1 MIFALAATLALAA
14 QHGGFATDRETLSSY
29 MRQSCQFQQAR
40 DQGGEP
46 ADYAAFC
53 SCLDAELAGQSGDT
67 MYRVMALG
75 SQGAI
80 GEDALVDDP
89 AAALAEAQRLVD
101 TAPEEERAAL
111 PLLLQSSLGTCMPA
125 MPEQAVSAE

>member
-1 MIFALAATLALAA
+1 MIFALAAMLALSA
-14 QHGGFATDRETLSSY
+14 QDGGFATDRETLSSY

-40 DQGGEP
+40 DQGGDP

-53 SCLDAELAGQSGDT
+53 SCLDAELASQSGDT

-80 GEDALVDDP
+80 GADAMVDD
-89 AAALAEAQRLVD
+89 AEAALAEAQRLVA

-111 PLLLQSSLGTCMPA
+111 PLLLQSSLGLCLPS
-125 MPEQAVSAE
+125 MPEQDVPTE

>member
-1 MIFALAATLALAA
+1 
-14 QHGGFATDRETLSSY
+14 

-40 DQGGEP
+40 DQGGDP

-53 SCLDAELAGQSGDT
+53 TCLDAELARESGDT

-80 GEDALVDDP
+80 GEDALVEDP
-89 AAALAEAQRLVD
+89 DAALAEAQRLVA

-111 PLLLQSSLGTCMPA
+111 PLLLQSSLGTCLPS
-125 MPEQAVSAE
+125 MPEQDVPVE